1 MSDCPI
7 FLRSDDESR
16 RAQRI
21 RVRAVLLL
29 SPRSGAVA
37 PRTLFFELGSCYG
50 LVAEAPE
57 LPGEI
62 HAGGLHEFGSGPGNT
77 LSKKIVLIYGLNY

>member
-57 LPGEI
+57 LPGKFMQGACMNSAPDRETPCPKRSYSYM
-62 HAGGLHEFGSGPGNT
+62 GLT
-77 LSKKIVLIYGLNY
+77 T